1 MPAVSLTGHGARH
14 AQAFLGA
21 LGRLARNPLGCAL
34 TLLVIGL
41 ALALPTA
48 LRLFVSNAQIATG
61 GFIDAVDLSV
71 YLKPDVALAR
81 AQQLARTAQER
92 SEVADVTLIPSDQAL
107 EEFRTYSGFGAAL
120 AALKD
125 NPLPHVLHIR
135 PRVEAE
141 SAATLESLKRYLTA
155 WPEVDT
161 VQIDSE
167 WVNRFNAILDVLQRL
182 LALAAILLGLG
193 VLAVIGN
200 TIRLEILNRR
210 AEIEVTK
217 LVGGSNAFVRR
228 PFLYTGILYGL
239 GGALLAWAIVET
251 AVIVLGAPVA
261 TLSQLYGSQFGLQGP
276 SWDDVGILLGT
287 GTVLGWLGAWI
298 SAARHLRS
306 IEPRA

>member
-1 MPAVSLTGHGARH
+1 MSVSVAGARH
-14 AQAFLGA
+14 VQALLGS
-21 LGRLARNPLGCAL
+21 LGRLARNPFATAL

-48 LRLFVSNAQIATG
+48 LRLFVANAQAATG
-61 GFIDAVDLSV
+61 DFANAIDLSV
-71 YLKPDVALAR
+71 YLKTDVPLAK
-81 AQQLARTAQER
+81 AQQLARSARER
-92 SEVADVTLIPSDQAL
+92 SEVAAVTLIPADKAL

-120 AALKD
+120 EALKE
-125 NPLPHVLHIR
+125 NPLPHVLHVR
-135 PRVEAE
+135 PRAAAG
-141 SAATLESLKRYLTA
+141 SAAALESLRRYFAA
-155 WPEVDT
+155 WPEVDV

-167 WVNRFNAILDVLQRL
+167 WVMRFNAILDVLRRL
-182 LALAAILLGLG
+182 LAMAAVLLGAG

-200 TIRLEILNRR
+200 TIRLEIQGRR

-228 PFLYTGILYGL
+228 PFLYTGVLYGL
-239 GGALLAWAIVET
+239 GGALLAWAIIAI
-251 AVIVLGAPVA
+251 AVGVLAEPVA
-261 TLSQLYGSQFGLQGP
+261 TLAQLYGSRYSLRGP
-276 SWDDVGILLGT
+276 STDDIGALLGG